1 MTEKQIHIT
10 DSDLQRLKTLLRSNW
25 VDRKEDA
32 GDLKRLEHE
41 IDRASIV
48 KATEVPKDVVTMNSR
63 VKLRDLDS
71 GDAVEFSLVFPS
83 FPFAAGSNHL
93 ADRTVSVLAPMGTA
107 VLGYRVGD
115 EIDWEVPAGVRRLRV
130 EDLPFQPESA
140 GRYDL

>member
-1 MTEKQIHIT
+1 MTEKQIHVT

-25 VDRKEDA
+25 VDRKEDR
-32 GDLKRLEHE
+32 GDLSRLEHE

-71 GDAVEFSLVFPS
+71 GDAVDFSLVFPT

-93 ADRTVSVLAPMGTA
+93 APMTVSVLAPIGTA

-115 EIDWEVPAGVRRLRV
+115 TIEWEVPAGVRRLKV